1 MTRPRAVLLT
11 GAAFI
16 GTMRLM
22 ACGSQDELYEERPA
36 TTTAPRCGEA
46 GDPRCEP

>member
-1 MTRPRAVLLT
+1 MTRPRAVLL
-11 GAAFI
+11 ASAVLI

-36 TTTAPRCGEA
+36 TTAPRCGEA